1 MEKSYS
7 TARFVFGLISF
18 LGWVVITL
26 APLWVIIAGA
36 ASAAL
41 GGAGAFGGM
50 IVAIV
55 QAIFGLCIIAGGQLG
70 LAQLAVANNTAQILG
85 LIQAQINAGTPAT
98 PQPAPTARKEPWVR
112 KPQE

>member
-50 IVAIV
+50 IVAIL

-70 LAQLAVANNTAQILG
+70 LAQVAVANNTSAILELMRHQQKNTSPPG
-85 LIQAQINAGTPAT
+85 APRTPS
-98 PQPAPTARKEPWVR
+98 ARTEPR
-112 KPQE
+112 IRMPPE